1 MPGSGDSGHPVPDRL
16 TPGSGLHV
24 TWVMTHPTHGTAHE
38 VTPVVVR
45 MFEAACVVPA
55 ERTAWLAAG
64 FEPSVALNYLSA
76 GASVDDA
83 LEWRKDGSDANTY
96 GRFRSLLRT
105 SKLFD
110 TETDREQRR
119 RRTRSARRAS
129 RNAPGPLITVRLEWG
144 AVPRTG
150 VRPGCHWE
158 IWAPEEEGTAMHGR
172 YEAVC
177 VDHAPGATVRSMH
190 AIGLGLT
197 RHRTLRSALQH
208 VGEAAFTVRGEL
220 QVAIQ
225 SPSASV
231 RPLLMEA
238 LPRLVPVDG
247 VEYGVR
253 KRERPRA
260 PDFVLLE

>member
-1 MPGSGDSGHPVPDRL
+1 
-16 TPGSGLHV
+16 
-24 TWVMTHPTHGTAHE
+24 MTQPINGTAHQ

-96 GRFRSLLRT
+96 GRYRSLLRT
-105 SKLFD
+105 SNLFD
-110 TETDREQRR
+110 TETDRQQRR
-119 RRTRSARRAS
+119 RRPRSGRRDADDT
-129 RNAPGPLITVRLEWG
+129 PGPLVTVTLEWG
-144 AVPRTG
+144 TATRCG

-158 IWAPEEEGTAMHGR
+158 IWAPEEDGTPLRGR

-177 VDHAPGATVRSMH
+177 VDLPSDATLRSMH

-197 RHRTLRSALQH
+197 RHRSLRAALQH
-208 VGEAAFTVRGEL
+208 VGEAAFTVRGDLHVTLRPTSE
-220 QVAIQ
+220 
-225 SPSASV
+225 SV
-231 RPLLMEA
+231 RPLLVEA
-238 LPRLVPVDG
+238 LPRLAPLDS
-247 VEYGVR
+247 VEYVMR
-253 KRERPRA
+253 RRERPQA